1 MDLNNNY
8 SFTTSVSTRSYRDK
22 ELAHAGCDTMRFQQ
36 MELTPDVFLSLA
48 GAGYAFCYNYRDNH
62 RCEENFLNTQII
74 IFDIDYPS
82 TDMDSYIQG
91 LPYKPTMGYTSY
103 SNNPGENYY
112 RFRLIYGFDSPITT
126 KQDFDSIY
134 TAITNANGFGKSL
147 DKRKISQLYF
157 GSNSRL
163 DGFQDYNSNYIYSY
177 SDFQGYIQESSISPI
192 TDSLNTPTHIY
203 SDEKNDT
210 ITDEERHNYWKN
222 YLASLET
229 KLEEAPSHTHFTF
242 PEKYYR
248 VPFRVITQED
258 GKRVIKKYKDGERR
272 RNKLYISALIM
283 LKNVDTLT
291 PDNLSFNL
299 WQLIGYYYDNRKDKI
314 TKDDIDGI
322 VERAFE
328 NRYTYDLQPTEHK
341 GIFRINKEYW
351 AAQGITP
358 QQAVPMVMKERN
370 MSIMDYYNPSL
381 SVSANYVAF
390 LEMGFEI
397 SISSLYR
404 YVDELGLKRDIDS
417 EILELLRQAPDITI
431 KDVATALGKS
441 PSTIA
446 RHIKTMRE
454 EDNPRVRKEKKQWI
468 VSDTIEAYPEMD
480 MPL

>member
-1 MDLNNNY
+1 MDLNNDY
-8 SFTTSVSTRSYRDK
+8 TFTTSVSKRSYRDRVQ
-22 ELAHAGCDTMRFQQ
+22 ARAGCDTMKFQP

-74 IFDIDYPS
+74 IFDIDYPT

-91 LPYKPTMGYTSY
+91 LPFKPTMGYTTY

-112 RFRLIYGFDSPITT
+112 RFRLIYGFDKPITT
-126 KQDFDSIY
+126 KQDFTSIY
-134 TAITNANGFGKSL
+134 DAITAANGFGKAL

-163 DGFQDYNSNYIYSY
+163 GGFQDYNSNFVYSFN
-177 SDFQGYIQESSISPI
+177 DFQGFISESGVDIVFSPSA
-192 TDSLNTPTHIY
+192 DCLNTPTHIY
-203 SDEKNDT
+203 NDEKNDT
-210 ITDEERHNYWKN
+210 ISEEERHNYFKN
-222 YLASLET
+222 YLLSLET
-229 KLEEAPSHTHFTF
+229 ELEIAPSQTHYTY
-242 PEKYYR
+242 PEKYYA
-248 VPFRVITQED
+248 VPIRIITQD
-258 GKRVIKKYKDGERR
+258 GKRVIKKWKDGERR
-272 RNKLYISALIM
+272 RQKLYISALIM
-283 LKNVDTLT
+283 LKNLDTLT

-328 NRYTYDLQPTEHK
+328 SRHTYDLQPTRHK

-351 AAQGITP
+351 AEQGITP

-381 SVSANYVAF
+381 SVSANYDAL
-390 LEMGFEI
+390 LEMGLDVGY
-397 SISSLYR
+397 STLCK
-404 YVDELGLKRDIDS
+404 YVNELGLKRDIDS

-446 RHIKTMRE
+446 RHIRTMRE
-454 EDNPRVRKEKKQWI
+454 EGNPRVKRINKQWRLEEI
-468 VSDTIEAYPEMD
+468 A
-480 MPL
+480 